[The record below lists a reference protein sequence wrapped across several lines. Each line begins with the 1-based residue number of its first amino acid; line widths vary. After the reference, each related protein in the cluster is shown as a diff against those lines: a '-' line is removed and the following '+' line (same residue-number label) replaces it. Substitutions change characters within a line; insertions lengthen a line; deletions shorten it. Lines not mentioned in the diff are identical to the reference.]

1 MPIRWRK
8 SGERS
13 KMGKKEEKTNAVRA
27 LEQKKIRFVLHEYES
42 KQAMS
47 GAEVA
52 AILKQDPATVFKT
65 LVTVG
70 RTGEHYVFLV
80 PVQEELDLKRAAGA
94 VGEKKIEMVRSADL
108 LGLTGYVHG
117 GCSPIGMKRFFKTT
131 VDASAE
137 QCSAIFFSGGRFG
150 LQVEISL
157 EELRKMIPFELK
169 PLTSEAKGT
178 SSF

>member
-52 AILKQDPATVFKT
+52 AVLKQDPATVFKT

-117 GCSPIGMKRFFKTT
+117 GCSPIGMKKQFPTF
-131 VDASAE
+131 VHQSAAGYPVLMF
-137 QCSAIFFSGGRFG
+137 SAGKIGY
-150 LQVEISL
+150 QVELPLASL
-157 EELRKMIPFELK
+157 QKAVR
-169 PLTSEAKGT
+169 LTLCDLIVEK
-178 SSF
+178 

>member
-1 MPIRWRK
+1 
-8 SGERS
+8 
-13 KMGKKEEKTNAVRA
+13 MGKKEEKTNAVRA

-52 AILKQDPATVFKT
+52 AVLKQDPATVFKT

-117 GCSPIGMKRFFKTT
+117 GCSPIGMKKPFCT
-131 VDASAE
+131 VIDETAILFDEITLSAGKVGRQVSLAPGALASLVHA
-137 QCSAIFFSGGRFG
+137 AFAD
-150 LQVEISL
+150 
-157 EELRKMIPFELK
+157 
-169 PLTSEAKGT
+169 LTA
-178 SSF
+178 

>member
-52 AILKQDPATVFKT
+52 AVLKQDPATVFKT

-117 GCSPIGMKRFFKTT
+117 GCSPIGMKKQFPTFVHETAAALPT
-131 VDASAE
+131 LF
-137 QCSAIFFSGGRFG
+137 CSAGRIGYQIELSPDALAGMLPVVFG
-150 LQVEISL
+150 DVA
-157 EELRKMIPFELK
+157 EEAVP
-169 PLTSEAKGT
+169 
-178 SSF
+178 

>member
-1 MPIRWRK
+1 M
-8 SGERS
+8 
-13 KMGKKEEKTNAVRA
+13 
-27 LEQKKIRFVLHEYES
+27 
-42 KQAMS
+42 
-47 GAEVA
+47 
-52 AILKQDPATVFKT
+52 
-65 LVTVG
+65 
-70 RTGEHYVFLV
+70 

-137 QCSAIFFSGGRFG
+137 HCSAIFFSGGKFG

-169 PLTSEAKGT
+169 PLTSEAKET

>member
-1 MPIRWRK
+1 M
-8 SGERS
+8 
-13 KMGKKEEKTNAVRA
+13 A
-27 LEQKKIRFVLHEYES
+27 FVLDEEMQNVTNI
-42 KQAMS
+42 KVIGVGGG

-52 AILKQDPATVFKT
+52 AVLKQDPATVFKT

-137 QCSAIFFSGGRFG
+137 HCSAIFFSGGKFG

-169 PLTSEAKGT
+169 PLTSEAKET